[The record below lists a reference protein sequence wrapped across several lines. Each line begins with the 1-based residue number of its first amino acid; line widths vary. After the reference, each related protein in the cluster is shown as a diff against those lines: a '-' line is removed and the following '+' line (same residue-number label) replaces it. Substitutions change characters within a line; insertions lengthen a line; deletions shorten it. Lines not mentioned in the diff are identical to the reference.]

1 LIIYTKKF
9 FISIFKIKIEKLKR
23 GLKFMKNKKNLLI
36 IVGIIILIIVFIVKD
51 NFFQENFET
60 ITSNNVTLNISEETK
75 NTDDDMIK
83 VHIYR
88 RS

>member
-1 LIIYTKKF
+1 
-9 FISIFKIKIEKLKR
+9 
-23 GLKFMKNKKNLLI
+23 MKNKKNLLI

-60 ITSNNVTLNISEETK
+60 ITSNNVILNIYEETK

>member
-1 LIIYTKKF
+1 
-9 FISIFKIKIEKLKR
+9 
-23 GLKFMKNKKNLLI
+23 MKNKKNLLI